1 MNHLPY
7 IAGAYGLALALAF
20 WFGVTAWTRTA
31 RAKRRL
37 AALDRRGLDRRG
49 RA

>member
-7 IAGAYGLALALAF
+7 IAGAYGFTCVVAL
-20 WFGVTAWTRTA
+20 WFGVAAWTRTIRA
-31 RAKRRL
+31 RSRL
-37 AALDRRGLDRRG
+37 AGLDRLISNRRG